1 VVAGEQVHT
10 AVTDDRGGGELV
22 EHPLQARS
30 GCPGFAGPPAG
41 SHYRASS
48 VGGLGEVEQ
57 VGSFG
62 LVELEGSSDR
72 VEDGGGGAGEGTT
85 FQFGVVLDAH
95 AGECGDLA
103 ATQAGNAT
111 VAHIRQ
117 DGLQRGEFGSPRD
130 EELTD
135 LGTVVHTD
143 DSTARLA
150 GWGALSI
157 HLSTDTPSG
166 LSCGVS

>member
-117 DGLQRGEFGSPRD
+117 AGQRVSLARRETRNSR
-130 EELTD
+130 T
-135 LGTVVHTD
+135 
-143 DSTARLA
+143 SARLSIPTTVRLGWA

-157 HLSTDTPSG
+157 HLSTDIPSG